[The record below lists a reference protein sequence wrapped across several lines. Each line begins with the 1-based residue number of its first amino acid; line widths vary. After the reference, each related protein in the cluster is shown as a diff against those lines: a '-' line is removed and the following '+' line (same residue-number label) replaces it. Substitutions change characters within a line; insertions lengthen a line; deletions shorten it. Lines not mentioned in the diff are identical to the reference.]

1 MSATATMYYYALQKF
16 EADVFAE
23 DEIEVADKACEDAL
37 GNALLADKADKDPF
51 YDFWQSAT
59 LLKAKGTD
67 RKTTSHG
74 LNALWR
80 DNVRDFG
87 QQYRSLLVTLSSRL
101 RG

>member
-1 MSATATMYYYALQKF
+1 LRADLVKSGDVFRAELAQIVPTRHAAYHAMSATATMYYYALQKF

-59 LLKAKGTD
+59 LL
-67 RKTTSHG
+67 R
-74 LNALWR
+74 
-80 DNVRDFG
+80 V
-87 QQYRSLLVTLSSRL
+87 
-101 RG
+101 